1 MQFLEI
7 GVFAALLALGYF
19 VGRLIERRHYASI
32 RTRERELQHVLA
44 FAMRFPPDRVTAQ
57 RAFLVHGTVVVSA
70 DFFKTFV
77 AGLRNLFG
85 GRLRAYESLIERARR
100 EALLRLKQ
108 DALAR
113 GSRLVVCVRFESTTV
128 SSGFASAIEVLAY
141 GTALAPH
148 AEAWAGTVPAAG
160 DSRPLG
166 DGRAGAGR
174 GTSP

>member
-7 GVFAALLALGYF
+7 GIFAALLALGYF

-32 RTRERELQHVLA
+32 RARERELQHVLA

-57 RAFLVHGTVVVSA
+57 RAFLAHGTVVVSA

-85 GRLRAYESLIERARR
+85 GRLRAYETLIERARR

-108 DALAR
+108 DALSR
-113 GSRLVVCVRFESTTV
+113 GSRLVVCVRFQTTTI
-128 SSGFASAIEVLAY
+128 SSGFAPAIEVLAY
-141 GTALAPH
+141 GTALVPH
-148 AEAWAGTVPAAG
+148 TEPWAEPVPAAG
-160 DSRPLG
+160 AARPLG
-166 DGRAGAGR
+166 AELARSARGA
-174 GTSP
+174 PA